1 MKIYRLDYRLA
12 SADPY
17 DHSGMTTEWFTS
29 ERAAVVRRLELFSK
43 GCLAGK
49 KREHEIWGVEVPT
62 RKTELVGWLNAEWG
76 L

>member
-12 SADPY
+12 TSPDSS
-17 DHSGMTTEWFTS
+17 HITEWFTS

-43 GCLAGK
+43 GRLAGK